1 MNAQSVI
8 QALVRRV
15 EEERATQPGNLV
27 VSLRFRADELP
38 GIEREELIDR
48 YAEAVR
54 DTPFENTALNIE
66 TIAAEAVC
74 EQCGNKFRF
83 DEVHDCCDKCGS
95 LRLELH
101 GVDELCLDS
110 VVNKE

>member
-15 EEERATQPGNLV
+15 EEARATRPDNPV
-27 VSLRFRADELP
+27 VSLRFRANELP
-38 GIEREELIDR
+38 GVERADLLSR

-54 DTPFENTALNIE
+54 DTPLDNTALKVEMISP
-66 TIAAEAVC
+66 EAVC
-74 EQCGNKFRF
+74 EQCGNTFQF

-95 LRLELH
+95 LRLALH
-101 GVDELCLDS
+101 GSDELCLDS
-110 VVNKE
+110 IVNKE